1 MVRAC
6 MSAVSVTGVDTDGTV
21 DATETM
27 TEAAGMIVAAA
38 AMVAVPTSDAIA
50 NVLQRLKTSQG
61 ERC

>member
-1 MVRAC
+1 
-6 MSAVSVTGVDTDGTV
+6 MSAVSVTGADTDGTV

-27 TEAAGMIVAAA
+27 TEAAGMIAAAA

-50 NVLQRLKTSQG
+50 NVLQRLKTSQP